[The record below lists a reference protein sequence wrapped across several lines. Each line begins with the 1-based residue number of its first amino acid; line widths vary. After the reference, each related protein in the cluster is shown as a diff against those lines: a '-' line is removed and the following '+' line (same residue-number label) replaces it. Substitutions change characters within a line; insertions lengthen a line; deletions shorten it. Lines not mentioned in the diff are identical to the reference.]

1 LVKEEKRKY
10 RFSSSL
16 PFEEGCEGD
25 KSQNKS
31 KLLTVLMNRRGI
43 DNMDLNITLLIA
55 VAFVFVI
62 AFVFSMFGQ
71 GGGSVYS
78 PLLILLGYPPLLS
91 TSTSLV
97 LNLITSV
104 SAGYVFYR
112 KKMVDIKTSLI
123 FAPGI
128 SIGAFIGGALAKFVN
143 TRILLWLFVIFLT
156 TLGARMF
163 YTYWEKEKDEKTLP
177 NLSTAMY
184 VLIALF
190 GFAVG
195 VISGLLGVGGGIL
208 IVPFMVYVCKYP
220 TKFAAGASHLII
232 SFSALAGIIG
242 HAATHR
248 LDIPLIILT
257 GLAVLIGGNLGAR
270 VSMKVNPKMIRA
282 GLGLLMWLLAAQLVA
297 KLMGVSL

>member
-1 LVKEEKRKY
+1 
-10 RFSSSL
+10 
-16 PFEEGCEGD
+16 
-25 KSQNKS
+25 
-31 KLLTVLMNRRGI
+31 
-43 DNMDLNITLLIA
+43 MDFNLTLLFAII
-55 VAFVFVI
+55 FVFVI

-78 PLLILLGYPPLLS
+78 PLLILLAYPVLLS

-104 SAGYVFYR
+104 SAGYIFYR
-112 KKMVDIKTSLI
+112 NKMIDFKTSLI

-128 SIGAFIGGALAKFVN
+128 SIGAFMGGALAKLVN
-143 TRILLWLFVIFLT
+143 TTVLLWLFVFFLVGV
-156 TLGARMF
+156 GARMV
-163 YTYWEKEKDEKTLP
+163 YAYWEKGKVEKKPPE
-177 NLSTAMY
+177 NFSTGMY
-184 VLIALF
+184 ALIALF

-242 HAATHR
+242 HAASHR
-248 LDIPLIILT
+248 LDVLLILIT
-257 GLAVLIGGNLGAR
+257 GVAVLIGGNLGAR
-270 VSMKVNPKMIRA
+270 VSMKVKTKMIRA
-282 GLGLLMWLLAAQLVA
+282 GLGLLMWALAAQLLV
-297 KLMGVSL
+297 KLLAII